1 MKMNPYKIR
10 ENNDIEVMSIIAG
23 MLVLYCGIIFE
34 EAHDHDYPLFS
45 VMAMIILVVFN
56 GMFLINW
63 LYYFLVSLNFKNEKM
78 GMFIILYA
86 TLICKNKQDRKTES
100 YKDKAQQS
108 DKTHNDKSKTRKRKY
123 SKSKELFMSKSRYV

>member
-1 MKMNPYKIR
+1 
-10 ENNDIEVMSIIAG
+10 
-23 MLVLYCGIIFE
+23 
-34 EAHDHDYPLFS
+34 
-45 VMAMIILVVFN
+45 
-56 GMFLINW
+56 
-63 LYYFLVSLNFKNEKM
+63 M